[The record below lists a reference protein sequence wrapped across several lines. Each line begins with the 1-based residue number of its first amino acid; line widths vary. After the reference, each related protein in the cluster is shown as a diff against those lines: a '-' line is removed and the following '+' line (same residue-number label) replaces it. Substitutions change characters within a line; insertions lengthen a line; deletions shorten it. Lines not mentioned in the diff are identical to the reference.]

1 MYKMAPAFILMTLD
15 DVISM
20 TVHASTSSPKRI
32 RSYSLLVFAAGIY
45 MIFYIVWRAAET
57 FNPQAWLL
65 SFLLWSAETFGV
77 VNFVLFFWMTWRVNP
92 IVPYRPP
99 KPGLKVDVFIP
110 TYNEDEEILEAT
122 LAGCRRLTYPHRT
135 YLLDDGRR
143 ESVRSL
149 AERLGVGYITRPD
162 NRHAKAGNLNHALQ
176 HTDGDFIVILDADMV
191 PQPELIERTLGYFED
206 EKLAFVQL
214 PQEFYNR
221 DSVQHDP
228 ANPEWHEQSLFFH
241 VIQPGKNYTNSAFW
255 CGSPSVVRRK
265 ALEDVGG
272 VATETITEDIHTSVR
287 LHSRGWKSLFVNESL
302 AFGIAP
308 QTVTAYLLQ
317 RLRWAQGTMQ
327 LYRSK
332 ESPFWIKGLTL
343 PQRISYLASFMAYL
357 ESIQKFI
364 LLMMPLVILV
374 FNVLPM
380 QVELTRFLMF
390 WAPYFAFNILANQ
403 VGGRGYFRYFKS
415 EVYSFLRMIVFLQSL
430 TALVVKKPL
439 KFRVTPKSVDA
450 SVYEQERLALRWH
463 FALLG
468 GMIGGVLY
476 GSLRNLLTGSFPLG
490 TLVFYIVLFWAVYN
504 LSVVFNGVREV
515 LSRRHERRYYR
526 FAAELN
532 GLLEWNGQVYPVV
545 VLNLSPGGAAIQFK
559 GVEFTDRQP
568 QGGVLW
574 LGLPNDGH
582 VRLPLQKILLRSVD
596 ETDGC
601 AQAGVVFQPLD
612 DATRMALFELL
623 FVDLAQKL
631 PALQPK
637 PDCAAL
643 EERAD
648 GLLSR
653 QTQAEEA

>member
-1 MYKMAPAFILMTLD
+1 
-15 DVISM
+15 
-20 TVHASTSSPKRI
+20 
-32 RSYSLLVFAAGIY
+32 
-45 MIFYIVWRAAET
+45 
-57 FNPQAWLL
+57 
-65 SFLLWSAETFGV
+65 
-77 VNFVLFFWMTWRVNP
+77 
-92 IVPYRPP
+92 
-99 KPGLKVDVFIP
+99 
-110 TYNEDEEILEAT
+110 
-122 LAGCRRLTYPHRT
+122 
-135 YLLDDGRR
+135 
-143 ESVRSL
+143 
-149 AERLGVGYITRPD
+149 
-162 NRHAKAGNLNHALQ
+162 
-176 HTDGDFIVILDADMV
+176 
-191 PQPELIERTLGYFED
+191 
-206 EKLAFVQL
+206 
-214 PQEFYNR
+214 
-221 DSVQHDP
+221 
-228 ANPEWHEQSLFFH
+228 
-241 VIQPGKNYTNSAFW
+241 
-255 CGSPSVVRRK
+255 
-265 ALEDVGG
+265 
-272 VATETITEDIHTSVR
+272 
-287 LHSRGWKSLFVNESL
+287 
-302 AFGIAP
+302 
-308 QTVTAYLLQ
+308 
-317 RLRWAQGTMQ
+317 
-327 LYRSK
+327 
-332 ESPFWIKGLTL
+332 
-343 PQRISYLASFMAYL
+343 
-357 ESIQKFI
+357 
-364 LLMMPLVILV
+364 MMPLIILV

>member
-1 MYKMAPAFILMTLD
+1 
-15 DVISM
+15 
-20 TVHASTSSPKRI
+20 
-32 RSYSLLVFAAGIY
+32 
-45 MIFYIVWRAAET
+45 MIFYIIWRIAET

-122 LAGCRRLTYPHRT
+122 LAGCRRLTYPHRA

-143 ESVRSL
+143 ESVRRL

-176 HTDGDFIVILDADMV
+176 HTDGEFIVILDADMV

-364 LLMMPLVILV
+364 LLMMPLIILV

-623 FVDLAQKL
+623 FVDLAHKS
-631 PALQPK
+631 PVLQPK

-648 GLLSR
+648 GLLIR